1 MKRRFDFWA
10 SLLPIAVAGILL
22 ALAPRL
28 PWLAPIGQPSPGLLL
43 LLLAAGVA
51 GASHRPLKGETL
63 GLGTLVL
70 PSALL
75 LSGAGPAAALGA
87 SCFVLAELGLRLLR
101 RRSAPRAAEQR
112 GLLRI
117 LESAGRATL
126 AILGAGAAWAAVRFL
141 WGPAGA
147 FAFAAFFYLFLW
159 IGLEIADRKVRR
171 PEQPLRLAV
180 LLPPFGIDAL
190 GWALGGFVAVAGTRG
205 GWGLAAALLAGLALL
220 VLEATRNGFLLERAR
235 HRVRDLE
242 RLGRAGDRLG
252 EKEAELV
259 QLVERI
265 RDESAKVLP
274 EPWYH
279 WYHFEALAPGWELR
293 SWWSGPDGELEE
305 GVPEPGNHAPVIL
318 GFHRRAAWR
327 IEERQLRA
335 FGQIV
340 ARVRFWCDP
349 RKLDPK
355 AIDLLDLL
363 IPQASLS
370 VQRCFAGKEAQEDP
384 LTGALL
390 RRALEPRLNQA
401 YGRVLQNGGAMS
413 VILCDIDH
421 FKRINDTFGHAVGDR
436 ALVAVAGVLKGSR
449 RDGDLCCRY
458 GGEEF
463 LLLVDGVGGEDALA
477 MAERLRKSVEELP
490 FEVDGRRVPLTFS
503 AGVASFPDLYMK
515 SAAELILFADEALYE
530 SKRRGRNRCLLDLG
544 QGKYLDVEGN
554 ILTTGEAT
562 TAPEPPRIF
571 A

>member
-1 MKRRFDFWA
+1 MKRRTDLWA
-10 SLLPIAVAGILL
+10 SLLPIVAAGLLL

-28 PWLAPIGQPSPGLLL
+28 PWLAPTGQPSPGLLL
-43 LLLAAGVA
+43 LLIAAGVA
-51 GASHRPLKGETL
+51 GASHRPLRGESL
-63 GLGTLVL
+63 GLGTMVL

-87 SCFVLAELGLRLLR
+87 ACFVLAELGLRLLR
-101 RRSAPRAAEQR
+101 RRSAPKATDRR
-112 GLLRI
+112 GLLRM

-126 AILGAGAAWAAVRFL
+126 ATLGAGAAWAAVRFL
-141 WGPAGA
+141 WGAAGS
-147 FAFAAFFYLFLW
+147 FSFAAFFYLFLW
-159 IGLEIADRKVRR
+159 IGLEIADRKIRK
-171 PEQPLRLAV
+171 QPLRLP
-180 LLPPFGIDAL
+180 LPAFALDAA
-190 GWALGGFVAVAGTRG
+190 GWALGGFVAVVGTRG
-205 GWGLAAALLAGLALL
+205 GWGLAAGLLAGLALL
-220 VLEATRNGFLLERAR
+220 VLEAGRNGFLLERAS
-235 HRVRDLE
+235 HRITDLE

-259 QLVERI
+259 QLVKRI

-274 EPWYH
+274 YH
-279 WYHFEALAPGWELR
+279 WYHFEALASGAQLR
-293 SWWSGPDGELEE
+293 SWWSRPEGDLEE
-305 GVPEPGNHAPVIL
+305 GVPDPGNYAPVL
-318 GFHRRAAWR
+318 PGFHRRAAWQ
-327 IEERQLRA
+327 IVERQLRSS
-335 FGQIV
+335 GRIV

-370 VQRCFAGKEAQEDP
+370 VQRCFADQEAQEDP

-401 YGRVLQNGGAMS
+401 YGRVLQNGGAVS

-421 FKRINDTFGHAVGDR
+421 FKKINDTFGHAVGDR

-463 LLLVDGVGGEDALA
+463 LLLVDGIGGEDALA
-477 MAERLRKSVEELP
+477 MAERLRRSVAELP
-490 FEVDGRRVPLTFS
+490 FEVEGQRVPLTFS

-554 ILTTGEAT
+554 VLASREEAA
-562 TAPEPPRIF
+562 APEPPRIF

>member
-1 MKRRFDFWA
+1 MKRRSDLWA
-10 SLLPIAVAGILL
+10 SLLPIVVAGLLL

-28 PWLAPIGQPSPGLLL
+28 PWLASIGQPSPGLLL
-43 LLLAAGVA
+43 LLIAAGVA

-63 GLGTLVL
+63 GLGTMVL

-75 LSGAGPAAALGA
+75 LSGAGPTAALGA

-101 RRSAPRAAEQR
+101 RRSAPKATDRR

-117 LESAGRATL
+117 LESTGRATL

-141 WGPAGA
+141 WGAAGS
-147 FAFAAFFYLFLW
+147 FTFAAFFYLFLW
-159 IGLEIADRKVRR
+159 IGLEIADRKIRQ
-171 PEQPLRLAV
+171 QPLRLP
-180 LLPPFGIDAL
+180 LPAFALDAA
-190 GWALGGFVAVAGTRG
+190 GWVLGGFVAVAGNRG
-205 GWGLAAALLAGLALL
+205 GWSLAAAILAGLALMI
-220 VLEATRNGFLLERAR
+220 LEARRNAFLLERADN
-235 HRVRDLE
+235 RVHDLE
-242 RLGRAGDRLG
+242 RLGLAGDRLLN
-252 EKEAELV
+252 KEAELV

-274 EPWYH
+274 YH

-293 SWWSGPDGELEE
+293 SWWSGPEGRLEE
-305 GVPEPGNHAPVIL
+305 GVPDPGNYAPVL
-318 GFHRRAAWR
+318 PGFHRRTAWQ
-327 IEERQLRA
+327 IVERQLRA
-335 FGQIV
+335 FGRIV

-349 RKLDPK
+349 RTLDPK
-355 AIDLLDLL
+355 AVDLLDLL

-370 VQRCFAGKEAQEDP
+370 VQRCFAGQEAQEDP

-401 YGRVLQNGGAMS
+401 YGRVLQNGGAVS

-463 LLLVDGVGGEDALA
+463 LLLVDGIGGEDALS
-477 MAERLRKSVEELP
+477 MAERLRRSMEELP
-490 FEVDGRRVPLTFS
+490 FEVDGQRVPLAFS
-503 AGVASFPDLYMK
+503 AGVASFPGLYMK

-554 ILTTGEAT
+554 VLTSGEA
-562 TAPEPPRIF
+562 AAAQEPPRIF

>member
-1 MKRRFDFWA
+1 MKRPSDLWA
-10 SLLPIAVAGILL
+10 SLLPIGVAGLL
-22 ALAPRL
+22 LVFAPRF
-28 PWLAPIGQPSPGLLL
+28 PWLAPTGQPSPALLL
-43 LLLAAGVA
+43 LLIAAGVA
-51 GASHRPLKGETL
+51 GAAHRPLKGETL
-63 GLGTLVL
+63 GLGTIVL
-70 PSALL
+70 PPALL
-75 LSGAGPAAALGA
+75 LSGAGPTAALAA

-101 RRSAPRAAEQR
+101 RKSVPKSADRR

-126 AILGAGAAWAAVRFL
+126 ATLGAGAAWAAVRFL
-141 WGPAGA
+141 WGPVGS
-147 FAFAAFFYLFLW
+147 FTFAAFFYLLLW

-171 PEQPLRLAV
+171 PEQPLRPLTV
-180 LLPPFGIDAL
+180 LPPFALDAL
-190 GWALGGFVAVAGTRG
+190 GWALGGVVALTASTGI
-205 GWGLAAALLAGLALL
+205 AAALLAGLAIL
-220 VLEATRNGFLLERAR
+220 VLEAARNAFLLERAS
-235 HRVRDLE
+235 HRIHDLE

-274 EPWYH
+274 YH

-293 SWWSGPDGELEE
+293 SWWSGREGELEE
-305 GVPEPGNHAPVIL
+305 GVPDLGNYAPVIP
-318 GFHRRAAWR
+318 GFHRRTAWQ
-327 IEERQLRA
+327 IVERQLRA
-335 FGQIV
+335 FGRIV

-349 RKLDPK
+349 RRLDPK
-355 AIDLLDLL
+355 SIDLLDLL

-401 YGRVLQNGGAMS
+401 YGRVCERGGAMS

-421 FKRINDTFGHAVGDR
+421 FKRINDTYGHVAGDR
-436 ALVAVAGVLKGSR
+436 ALVAVSGVLKSSR

-463 LLLVDGVGGEDALA
+463 LLLIDGSGGEDALA
-477 MAERLRKSVEELP
+477 MAERLRRSVEELP
-490 FEVDGRRVPLTFS
+490 FEVDCQRVPLTMS
-503 AGVASFPDLYMK
+503 AGVASFPDLYIK

-530 SKRRGRNRCLLDLG
+530 AKGRGRNRVLLDIG

-554 ILTTGEAT
+554 VLVSAETSTVQ
-562 TAPEPPRIF
+562 EPPRIF

>member
-1 MKRRFDFWA
+1 MNRRFDLWA
-10 SLLPIAVAGILL
+10 SLLPIVVAGLLL

-28 PWLAPIGQPSPGLLL
+28 PWLAPTGQPSPGLLL
-43 LLLAAGVA
+43 VLIAAGVA
-51 GASHRPLKGETL
+51 GASHRPLRGESL
-63 GLGTLVL
+63 GLGTMVL

-75 LSGAGPAAALGA
+75 VSGSGPAAALGA

-101 RRSAPRAAEQR
+101 RRSAPKATEKR

-117 LESAGRATL
+117 LESAGRVTL
-126 AILGAGAAWAAVRFL
+126 ATLGAGAAWSAIRFL
-141 WGPAGA
+141 WGPAGS
-147 FAFAAFFYLFLW
+147 FTFAAFFYLFIW
-159 IGLEIADRKVRR
+159 IGLEIADRKIRK
-171 PEQPLRLAV
+171 QPLRLPLPAFALDAV
-180 LLPPFGIDAL
+180 
-190 GWALGGFVAVAGTRG
+190 GWVLGGFVAVAGSVA
-205 GWGLAAALLAGLALL
+205 GWGLASALLAGLALL
-220 VLEATRNGFLLERAR
+220 ILEAARNGFLLEQSS
-235 HRVRDLE
+235 HRITDLE

-252 EKEAELV
+252 VKEAELV
-259 QLVERI
+259 QLVKRI

-274 EPWYH
+274 YH
-279 WYHFEALAPGWELR
+279 WYHFEALASGAELR
-293 SWWSGPDGELEE
+293 SWWSRPEGDLEE
-305 GVPEPGNHAPVIL
+305 GVPDPGNYAPVL
-318 GFHRRAAWR
+318 PGFHRRAAWQ
-327 IEERQLRA
+327 IVERQLRSS
-335 FGQIV
+335 GRIV

-370 VQRCFAGKEAQEDP
+370 VQRCFADQEAQEDP

-401 YGRVLQNGGAMS
+401 YSRVLQNGGAMS

-436 ALVAVAGVLKGSR
+436 ALVAVADVLKGSR

-463 LLLVDGVGGEDALA
+463 LLLVDGIGGEDALG
-477 MAERLRKSVEELP
+477 MADRLRRSVEELA
-490 FEVDGRRVPLTFS
+490 FEVEGQRVPLSFS

-544 QGKYLDVEGN
+544 QGKYLDAEGN
-554 ILTTGEAT
+554 ELASGEAA
-562 TAPEPPRIF
+562 TAQAPPRIF